1 MRAISLSKRACI
13 GLIGKAV
20 EKTKTEKLKNFIKKD
35 FHNQESCVIL
45 HRVLGKGGILYE
57 AHQDIDDERL

>member
-1 MRAISLSKRACI
+1 MRAISLSRRACI

-20 EKTKTEKLKNFIKKD
+20 EKTKTEKLINFIKKD

-45 HRVLGKGGILYE
+45 HRVLGKGGTLYE
-57 AHQDIDDERL
+57 AH